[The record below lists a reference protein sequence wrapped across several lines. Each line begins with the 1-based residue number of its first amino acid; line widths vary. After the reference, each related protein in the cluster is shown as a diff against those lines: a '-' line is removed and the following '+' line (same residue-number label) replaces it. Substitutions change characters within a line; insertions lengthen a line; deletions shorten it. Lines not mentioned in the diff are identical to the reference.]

1 VVDGP
6 GAGDSIKRA
15 IVITSHPFTHP
26 MHVHPEPVADPA
38 DPLEVQAEAEFIHR
52 RGAIASQGRFDALL
66 AAAWEI
72 PATLHEIGR
81 LREIAFRMV
90 GEGTG
95 RALDLDRFDA
105 SYLHLYLWDR
115 EARRIAGAYRLG
127 CTDVLLAAGGPE
139 ALYTSTLFRFEK
151 PFLDFLRP
159 SLELGRSFVAPDYQK
174 SIHPLGLLWRGIGRF
189 VAERPRYARLFGPVS
204 ISRDYSS
211 LSKDLI
217 VGFMRDHCG
226 DARFADWIRPLNP
239 YQPAGPA
246 EGKVSPCLKSIAEV
260 SAEVSRMEPD
270 GKGLPV
276 LLRQYLKLSA
286 TLLEFNVDPDFS
298 DALDALVLVD
308 LRRAPQAMLQSYMG
322 IEGCRSFMEASNLR
336 VA

>member
-1 VVDGP
+1 MQ
-6 GAGDSIKRA
+6 A
-15 IVITSHPFTHP
+15 
-26 MHVHPEPVADPA
+26 HPEPVADPA
-38 DPLEVQAEAEFIHR
+38 DPLEVQAEAESIQR
-52 RGAIASQGRFDALL
+52 RGAIASQGRLDALL
-66 AAAWEI
+66 AEAWEI

-81 LREIAFRMV
+81 LREIAFRAV

-127 CTDVLLAAGGPE
+127 CTDALLAAGGPD
-139 ALYTSTLFRFEK
+139 ALYTSTLFQFEK
-151 PFLDFLRP
+151 PFWDFLTP
-159 SLELGRSFVAPDYQK
+159 ALELGRSFVAPDYQK

-189 VAERPRYARLFGPVS
+189 VAERPHYARLFGPVS

-217 VGFMRDHCG
+217 VGFMREHCR
-226 DARFADWIRPLNP
+226 AAQFADWIRPRNP
-239 YQPAGPA
+239 YQPTIPA
-246 EGKVSPCLKSIAEV
+246 EGMVSPCLKSIAEV
-260 SAEVSRMEPD
+260 SAEVSRLEPD

-286 TLLEFNVDPDFS
+286 SLLEFNVDPDFS

-308 LRRAPQAMLQSYMG
+308 LREAPRAMLEIYMG
-322 IEGCRSFMEASNLR
+322 SERSRSFIESSSLR